1 MNWLRKSNWNRWA
14 HQDCGRC
21 RGLGAPELQSWSGKW
36 PEENVPVFRLPPC
49 ASYKHLKLFLRWW
62 KDKSK
67 MFYFFIFKIFF
78 SFLFIYSSLIQCILT
93 ISFPPS
99 TPPSSLPP
107 TSVTRVG
114 KLILKSW
121 NWENW
126 HCPPSAVALG
136 RAASTPHLVRKS
148 WPCLQDH
155 RWADPDS
162 MRADLTPHPFVY
174 HVVAWVRKNA
184 QLFCP
189 LPAVAVERVDSG
201 ITGVGVLILSLNS
214 LSTGERRPCTLSG
227 QHTRADPIGGCSP
240 CSVPHMPWGG
250 KDEENISSPIQLAT

>member
-14 HQDCGRC
+14 HQDCGRR
-21 RGLGAPELQSWSGKW
+21 RGLGAPELQSSSGKW

-99 TPPSSLPP
+99 TPSSSLPP
-107 TSVTRVG
+107 TSVMRVG

-136 RAASTPHLVRKS
+136 RAASTPRLDGTEELTLFEGSQVS
-148 WPCLQDH
+148 WSRQHESRFDPTPLCLPCGGMGEEKC
-155 RWADPDS
+155 P
-162 MRADLTPHPFVY
+162 TP
-174 HVVAWVRKNA
+174 
-184 QLFCP
+184 
-189 LPAVAVERVDSG
+189 
-201 ITGVGVLILSLNS
+201 LSLTSCGSWESWLRDNWS
-214 LSTGERRPCTLSG
+214 GCPDFAPQQLEHRGEETLNLVWTA
-227 QHTRADPIGGCSP
+227 H
-240 CSVPHMPWGG
+240 
-250 KDEENISSPIQLAT
+250 